1 MLKNGQTQF
10 KNNAAWTFKLILTF
24 KLIIELPEAVF
35 QRCSVKK
42 GVLRN
47 FAKFTGKHLKKCQ
60 KETLAQAFSCEF
72 CEISQNTFF
81 HRTRPVAASELRQIS
96 LWWKRLRLSCFIL
109 GEFNFAIE
117 VIIRLVSGKQI
128 SQIVVIKKEKEIQS
142 CIFFKKKK
150 RPKNFRIFSQNIINA
165 CPSHLNH
172 YVLALDTQVTLTFS
186 KSTLEILEKD
196 VKYAQINHKNTRKM
210 SMALLWCFYC

>member
-142 CIFFKKKK
+142 CIFFKKKNVRK
-150 RPKNFRIFSQNIINA
+150 IF
-165 CPSHLNH
+165 
-172 YVLALDTQVTLTFS
+172 VFS
-186 KSTLEILEKD
+186 
-196 VKYAQINHKNTRKM
+196 VKI
-210 SMALLWCFYC
+210 